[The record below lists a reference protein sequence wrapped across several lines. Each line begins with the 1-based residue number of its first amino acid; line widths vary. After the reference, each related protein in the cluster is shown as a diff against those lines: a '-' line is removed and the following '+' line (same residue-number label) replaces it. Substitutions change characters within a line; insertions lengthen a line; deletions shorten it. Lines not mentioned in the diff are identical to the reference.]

1 LNIKSSIY
9 FILAIILLLVGAL
22 SAYVGSRVE
31 TQTRIASVLSENLH
45 NELERVQ
52 EDFHRLNEMS
62 SSSDI
67 ARSEWSYPIFVFKNR
82 QLIKWTDNKFVPSAD
97 QLPDT
102 SEHKLLNTGS
112 ETYLLVTHKLKD
124 QSTACAAIDLL
135 KNYPINNDYLSSS
148 YNEKILPSGNVSLLD
163 PSSTLGTPVCVG
175 DQCYFRISF
184 IPKDFQ
190 VNQKYNKISVV
201 LISCG
206 LLLLIF
212 ALFRMKWPR
221 RKYPEVTFCY
231 LVFILLAIRLAMT
244 YYAFPRN
251 LIHTD
256 LFDPKFFASSSF
268 NASLGDLL
276 LNLICALVLGV
287 FAFRAYAYFHF
298 HQLKN
303 SSTFSWA
310 LSIFC
315 VLGLLFAGLFPI
327 VVIQTLY
334 NNSTV
339 SLEIAEV
346 MELNPLRMAAFLCVI
361 ISGVVAFIFS
371 HIFLRTLAS
380 MRGVARLSVSIVI
393 ASIIFVAINEWTGQ
407 IYQATL
413 VFVILYVVI
422 VHRLKLHKSLKGLSF
437 NTFGYLF
444 IAILFLSVNGAY
456 SIQHFSKKKKI
467 ENQFRFAGNFL
478 IDRDYFGEFLLHELS
493 QKIVEDKFIQTR
505 IASPFLGKE
514 AIKQKIRQVLLPN
527 YFNKYDVEIFIFNAP
542 GDPIDNRTQTFSEYI
557 SAYDKEAYRTD
568 YERIRFINNPASDVT
583 QRYLIICPIRR
594 LSHNAGYIVIELS
607 LKKVIPE
614 NVYPELLVDYRFQD
628 FYKTRDLSYALFVN
642 GQVGSSSGDFNY
654 ETLFEKR
661 LLGNTELYTH
671 GLTAN
676 GYDHIAMEDE
686 SGRIAVV
693 SSKQV
698 PFVQKLGNFSLLLV
712 LGLFTILLLIFF
724 FGIYQYFRGSRLF
737 FSARIQLYLNLAFFI
752 PLIIVSVSTLSLTS
766 RSSQQQLNEEYLSK
780 SRIFSE
786 QMTNYVQDDS
796 LSPSA
801 STSILTSR
809 LTELAKISN
818 LDANIYSRQGKLI
831 GTSQPLI
838 FERNLLSHYI
848 NPRAYARVK
857 DGEMLFIESENVG
870 TLNYY
875 VSYAVLKSSQTG
887 AVLGILGIP
896 FFQSVNLLNKVQSVV
911 LINILNIFAL
921 IFIILLL
928 LSYVVAERLTFPL
941 RFITESLRKTS
952 LNNNTPLTWTAHDE
966 IGMMVKE
973 YNSMLYKLSESKSE
987 LEHTQREKAWR
998 EIAQQV
1004 AHEIKNPLT
1013 PMKLTLQQLERSI
1026 QSGNSTSEKTQ
1037 RAISTV
1043 LAQIDTLN
1051 DIASSFSGFVK
1062 MPEPV
1067 IQRVDLVSSLKH
1079 VIDLHSL
1086 SGEIVFRNPFKEAW
1100 VMGDA
1105 QLLSRTFSNVVLN
1118 GIQAAKPG
1126 HPVKIQIAIELH
1138 NSSYKVIFSDNGKGV
1153 PPHVVDRIFLPHF
1166 STKKSGSGL
1175 GLAIAKQAIEQMK
1188 GRIWFQTEEGKGTTF
1203 FIELPAA
1210 E

>member
-1 LNIKSSIY
+1 LRAKSYIY
-9 FILAIILLLVGAL
+9 LFSAIVLLLAGAL
-22 SAYVGSRVE
+22 TAYIGSRLE
-31 TQTRIASVLSENLH
+31 TPARVGSVLSDNLQS
-45 NELERVQ
+45 ELHRVYQ
-52 EDFHRLNEMS
+52 DFDRLDRLQ
-62 SSSDI
+62 SSDI
-67 ARSEWSYPIFVFKNR
+67 TREEWAYPIFVFRNG
-82 QLIKWTDNKFVPSAD
+82 QLMKWTDNKFVPSFD

-102 SEHKLLNTGS
+102 AYQKLLNTGS
-112 ETYLLVTHKLKD
+112 ETYLLVIRKLKD
-124 QSTACAAIDLL
+124 LSVACATIDLL
-135 KNYPINNDYLSSS
+135 KKYPINNDYLSTR
-148 YNEKILPSGNVSLLD
+148 YNRKILPSGNISLLD
-163 PSSTLGTPVCVG
+163 PSASLGIPVCIDG
-175 DQCYFRISF
+175 ECYFRLSF
-184 IPKDFQ
+184 LAEHFQ
-190 VNQKYNKISVV
+190 VNQSFNKASVA
-201 LISCG
+201 LISFG
-206 LLLLIF
+206 LLLFVFML
-212 ALFRMKWPR
+212 LRTKWPR
-221 RKYPEVTFCY
+221 NTYPEVTFGY
-231 LVFILLAIRLAMT
+231 FVVILLLIRLVMT

-251 LIHTD
+251 LVQTN
-256 LFDPKFFASSSF
+256 LFDPQFFASSSF

-276 LNLICALVLGV
+276 LNLICGLILAV
-287 FAFRAYAYFHF
+287 FTFRSYVYFYF
-298 HQLKN
+298 HQLKHHKVVG
-303 SSTFSWA
+303 WV
-310 LSIFC
+310 LSVFC
-315 VLGLLFAGLFPI
+315 TLGLFFAGLFPI

-339 SLEIAEV
+339 GLEIAEV
-346 MELNPLRMAAFLCVI
+346 MELNPLRIAAFLCVI
-361 ISGVVAFIFS
+361 ISGVISFLFS
-371 HIFLRTLAS
+371 HIFLRTLTS
-380 MRGVARLSVSIVI
+380 MHGVIKILLSIVI
-393 ASIIFVAINEWTGQ
+393 ALVIFIAINEWTKQ
-407 IYQATL
+407 AYQVTL
-413 VFVILYVVI
+413 IFVVLYVTV
-422 VHRLKLHKSLKGLSF
+422 VYSLKLQKSLQRLSF

-444 IAILFLSVNGAY
+444 IAILFLSLNGAY
-456 SIQHFSKKKKI
+456 SIQHFEKKKKI
-467 ENQFRFAGNFL
+467 ENQFRFAHNFL

-493 QKIVEDKFIQTR
+493 QKIIKDAFIQTR

-514 AIKQKIRQVLLPN
+514 AIRQKIRQVLLPT
-527 YFNKYDVEIFIFNAP
+527 YFNKYDVEIFMFNAL
-542 GDPIDNRTQTFSEYI
+542 GDPIDSRTTTFSEFI

-568 YERIRFINNPASDVT
+568 YDRIRFVNNPASDIT
-583 QRYLIICPIRR
+583 QRYLIISPIKR
-594 LSHNAGYIVIELS
+594 LSHNAGYVVIELS

-628 FYKTRDLSYALFVN
+628 FYKTRDLSYALFLN
-642 GQVGSSSGDFNY
+642 SQIGSSSGEFNY
-654 ETLFEKR
+654 ETLFDKT
-661 LLGNTELYTH
+661 LLGNTSLYTD
-671 GLTAN
+671 GITVN
-676 GYDHIAMEDE
+676 GFDHIAVEDE
-686 SGRIAVV
+686 SGRIAIV

-698 PFVQKLGNFSLLLV
+698 PFMHKLGNFSLLLV
-712 LGLFTILLLIFF
+712 LGLFTILLLIFL

-796 LSPSA
+796 LTQSPS
-801 STSILTSR
+801 TSGLTNR

-818 LDANIYSRQGKLI
+818 LDANIYSKQGSLM

-838 FERNLLSHYI
+838 FERNLLSNYI
-848 NPRAYARVK
+848 NPRAYSRVK
-857 DGEMLFIESENVG
+857 NGETLFIESESVG

-875 VSYAVLKSSQTG
+875 VSYSVLKSSQTG

-896 FFQSVNLLNKVQSVV
+896 FFRSVNLLNKVQSVV
-911 LINILNIFAL
+911 LINILNIFAS

-941 RFITESLRKTS
+941 RFITDSLRKTS

-1013 PMKLTLQQLERSI
+1013 PMKLTLQQLERSL
-1026 QSGNSTSEKTQ
+1026 QAGNATTEKTQ
-1037 RAISTV
+1037 KTISTV

-1067 IQRVDLVSSLKH
+1067 IQRVDLVASLKH

-1086 SGEIVFRNPFKEAW
+1086 TGEIVFRNPYKEAW

-1105 QLLSRTFSNVVLN
+1105 QLLSRTFSNLILN

-1126 HPVKIQIAIELH
+1126 HVVRIQIALELH
-1138 NSSYKVIFSDNGKGV
+1138 GSKYKMIFSDNGKGI
-1153 PPHVVDRIFLPHF
+1153 PDHIIDRVFLPHF

-1188 GRIWFQTEEGKGTTF
+1188 GRIWLQSENEQGTSF
-1203 FIELPAA
+1203 FIELPVAQ
-1210 E
+1210 